1 MQFSAWE
8 SDNAAQ
14 IRESIFCYSA
24 TINITSGRI
33 NDFTPELLDWE
44 SMGLNSIVKILRAIE
59 KPKIITF
66 H

>member
-14 IRESIFCYSA
+14 IRESIFCYRA

-33 NDFTPELLDWE
+33 NNFTPKLLDWE